1 MKNRGSDV
9 ILGLVFFG
17 TLLGL
22 GVVTIVL
29 SDFALGV
36 DRHVVEMYSE
46 DVGFLRRG
54 DPVLIHGMASGKVDQ
69 ITRQFEPLTGVVDAN
84 GKLLECT
91 VKLVCILDIDPR
103 QYLHTDH
110 TIVIE
115 DRGVLGGKLIRIET
129 GQYPELIA
137 PDRPLI
143 VVASPSVIQAV
154 STLIDENRETI
165 KQTLD
170 GMGKI
175 VDLASNGE
183 GTFGKFL
190 SDENLAVQIEKLV
203 NNLTDF
209 SDKLADE
216 EHSLSRLL
224 ENDDLYNQ
232 VESFLDDVN
241 VASAKISAG
250 EGTVGRLIMEEAT
263 HDDIRALLSDINQGV
278 TDAKATLADL
288 RSGKGTLGKLFTEDE
303 LHDNAN
309 TMITKITEAVTDL
322 REGNGLLARMINDTE
337 LADTLES
344 ILNQVLSAIE
354 DARETAPVQS
364 LGSFLFGTF

>member
-1 MKNRGSDV
+1 MKNRGSDL

-17 TLLGL
+17 ALVGL
-22 GVVTIVL
+22 GIVTIVL

-46 DVGFLRRG
+46 NVGFLRRG
-54 DPVLIHGMASGKVDQ
+54 DPVLIHGMASGKVDE
-69 ITRQFEPLTGVVDAN
+69 ITRQFEPLPDTFDAD
-84 GKLLECT
+84 GRLLECT
-91 VKLVCILDIDPR
+91 VKLVCILDVDPR

-129 GQYPELIA
+129 GQDDQLIA
-137 PDRPLI
+137 PDQPLI

-165 KQTLD
+165 KQTIED
-170 GMGKI
+170 MGKI
-175 VDLASNGE
+175 ADLASNGD
-183 GTFGKFL
+183 GPFGKFL
-190 SDENLAVQIEKLV
+190 SDASLGEQVERLV

-209 SDKLADE
+209 SDQLAEE

-224 ENDDLYNQ
+224 ENDDLYHQ
-232 VESFLDDVN
+232 VESFLDDMN
-241 VASAKISAG
+241 SASAKISSG
-250 EGTVGRLIMEEAT
+250 EGTVGRLIMEDAT

-278 TDAKATLADL
+278 TDAKATLNDL
-288 RSGKGTLGKLFTEDE
+288 RDGKGTLGKLFTEDE

-309 TMITKITEAVTDL
+309 TMITKISDAITDL
-322 REGNGLLARMINDTE
+322 REGDGLLARMIDDTD

-344 ILNQVLSAIE
+344 ILDQVLSAIE